1 MFPKNKIDKI
11 FFTAAVFLALLTLLT
26 NAYAHAEEKEFRLD
40 ESIASASINYTLA
53 ASAIISILVLI
64 SIFYKQ
70 KTEAMKWALF
80 ILILIP
86 IIFTTAYIAGSTIYL
101 NLISETKG
109 PVHWHADFE
118 IWNCGKQVDVI
129 DPTDLA
135 NRVGSPVLHEH
146 GDNRIHIEGVVVKK
160 SDFDLH
166 SFFEQIGSLTAI
178 RAVVRTQH
186 GFAEMKNGDLCN
198 RKEGKLQV
206 FLYRIIN
213 ADETRKTGFVYEQ
226 VKLVDFEEYV
236 ISPYSLVPP
245 GDCLIIEFDGE
256 KNETKKMCGT
266 YEIAINKGDMRRA
279 G

>member
-1 MFPKNKIDKI
+1 MVSKLP
-11 FFTAAVFLALLTLLT
+11 TSVFLLLLVLPMT
-26 NAYAHAEEKEFRLD
+26 AYAHAEEKEF
-40 ESIASASINYTLA
+40 SIGEYLTSASVNYTLA
-53 ASAIISILVLI
+53 SSVIISILVLI
-64 SIFYKQ
+64 SIFYEQ
-70 KTEAMKWALF
+70 KTEAVKWALF

-86 IIFTTAYIAGSTIYL
+86 VAFTTAYIAGSTIYL

-146 GDNRIHIEGVVVKK
+146 GDNRIHIEGVVTRI

-166 SFFEQIGSLTAI
+166 SFFEQIGLLSAN

-198 RKEGKLQV
+198 GKEGELQV
-206 FLYRIIN
+206 FLYRVIN
-213 ADETRKTGFVYEQ
+213 ADDTRKTGFVYEQ
-226 VKLVDFEEYV
+226 VKLEDFEEYV

-245 GDCLIIEFDGE
+245 GDCLIIEFDVE
-256 KNETKKMCGT
+256 KNETKKICET
-266 YEIAINKGDMRRA
+266 HELAIKKGDMRR
-279 G
+279 GG